1 MPLARAMSGKLLE
14 NLHGKVLD
22 AQWLSS
28 TLAAAAGKGQQ
39 PLSSSEVSGLEV
51 VEGTERRWPQS
62 HSGQLRVD
70 LAEGKSAF
78 LYLKKVG
85 LRSLPC

>member
-1 MPLARAMSGKLLE
+1 MPLVRAMPGKLLE
-14 NLHGKVLD
+14 SPHGKVLD

-28 TLAAAAGKGQQ
+28 TLAAAASKGQQ

-62 HSGQLRVD
+62 HSG
-70 LAEGKSAF
+70 S
-78 LYLKKVG
+78 
-85 LRSLPC
+85 